1 MANGQEEG
9 YGDQQYID
17 PIIQVRDLGE
27 KQKILKD
34 RILLIGQNLIDS
46 KEKTE
51 ERILDMK
58 KDIEGLK
65 QKIDRMTSFIETI
78 STEFSKFAKKDDVEI
93 LSKQIQMLK

>member
-1 MANGQEEG
+1 MADGQEEG
-9 YGDQQYID
+9 YVDQQYVD
-17 PIIQVRDLGE
+17 PIGQTRDLAE

-51 ERILDMK
+51 EKMMGMK
-58 KDIEGLK
+58 KELEELR

-93 LSKQIQMLK
+93 LSKQIQLLK